1 METKLNENLENYFF
15 KNHVLIGYLKL
26 MKYYYLSKKTISL
39 TDERYL
45 YERVLKDIYY
55 LINKHKTEEKQV
67 EEIIKLINGRV
78 LKNNTEGLDE
88 IYGDF
93 IDVLIIL
100 LEGIDNSD
108 RYIEGRFTKYKL
120 MKKNITFIPKID
132 YDTIESNRIANSF
145 NCKILKKEINPDKKN
160 NQSKSL

>member
-1 METKLNENLENYFF
+1 METKVNEKLENYFL

-39 TDERYL
+39 TDNKYL

-55 LINKHKTEEKQV
+55 LIKKHKTEEKQI

-88 IYGDF
+88 IYED
-93 IDVLIIL
+93 LIGILNIL

-120 MKKNITFIPKID
+120 MKKNITFIPSID

-145 NCKILKKEINPDKKN
+145 NCKILKKEINPNIKN
-160 NQSKSL
+160 NKTL